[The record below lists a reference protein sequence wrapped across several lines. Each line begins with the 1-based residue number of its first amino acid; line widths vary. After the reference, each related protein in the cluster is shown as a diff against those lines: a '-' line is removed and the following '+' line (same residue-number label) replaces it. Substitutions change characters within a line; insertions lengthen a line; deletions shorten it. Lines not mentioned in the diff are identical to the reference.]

1 MGCYHIASNEGLLV
15 SKAGKGKARRMW
27 VPRGNFQRKKIGF
40 IDRNKVG
47 IKELGEFQACV
58 IKS

>member
-1 MGCYHIASNEGLLV
+1 V